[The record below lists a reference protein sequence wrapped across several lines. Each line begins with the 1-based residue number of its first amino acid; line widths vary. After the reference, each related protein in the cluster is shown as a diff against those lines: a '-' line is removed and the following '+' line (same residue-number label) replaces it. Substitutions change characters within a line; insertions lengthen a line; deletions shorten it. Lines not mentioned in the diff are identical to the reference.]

1 VIDFLVCGWVLSF
14 WRQTLT
20 ANKGLYIT
28 SSERHHHIQEFIKG
42 SGNLGKKKKKATIWV
57 CWRKNKDA
65 CFMEFS
71 RFFLFCLFLGG
82 KKFHLMHK
90 QELAMF

>member
-1 VIDFLVCGWVLSF
+1 VWLGVILLETDFDCKPRSYTYLVLKDTTKFKNLSKVLATWIRRRRRRLLF
-14 WRQTLT
+14 
-20 ANKGLYIT
+20 G
-28 SSERHHHIQEFIKG
+28 FG
-42 SGNLGKKKKKATIWV
+42 GGKS
-57 CWRKNKDA
+57 KDG

-71 RFFLFCLFLGG
+71 RFYFIFLFLGG